1 VRAVCVW
8 RTSQGEACVCTY
20 AVAQNDAPIN
30 DAPINDAPITDAGRG
45 GRMAL
50 SIREQLDAS
59 EQLDAAR
66 EQVGT

>member
-1 VRAVCVW
+1 
-8 RTSQGEACVCTY
+8 VCTY

-30 DAPINDAPITDAGRG
+30 DAPINDAPINDAPINDAGRG